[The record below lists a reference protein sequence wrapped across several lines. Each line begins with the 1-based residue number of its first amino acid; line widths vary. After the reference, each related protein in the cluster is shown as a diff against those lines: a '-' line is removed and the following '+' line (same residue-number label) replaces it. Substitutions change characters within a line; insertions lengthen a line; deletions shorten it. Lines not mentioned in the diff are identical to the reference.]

1 MRDIPIGNGSFLVTF
16 DEKYQIRDI
25 YFPHVGQE
33 NHTNGYPFRFGIW
46 KNGRFSWLFSD
57 EWERSLSYLPDSL
70 VTNVLLKNK
79 SLQLEI
85 LCNDTVISDKNI
97 FLRKIRIL
105 NADANS
111 DIRVFLHHDFRILET
126 KIGDCAFY
134 EPETNSIVHYK
145 KNRYFLIK
153 TKPDFVSFAI
163 GRKAFRNM
171 EGTWRDAEDGNLHQ
185 NAIAE
190 GSIDST
196 IQINLPESLEIYYWI
211 CAGKSLNE
219 VQVLNKFVEVENPER
234 LLEKNRIFWMNWIG
248 GHGEGFADL
257 PSKVVDLY
265 KRSLLIIRTQIDNG
279 GAILAA
285 NDSDV
290 AERAT
295 DHYSYLWT
303 RDGAFVA
310 YALDLAGYRS
320 LTSNFFWFCAKIVH
334 PNGYFLQRYNPDGSV
349 ASSWHPFW
357 DVHLKK
363 PLAPLQEDETAL
375 VIWALWKHYEKYQ
388 DIEFVHTLYEP
399 LIKRCADFMS
409 DFQIARM
416 KLPRSSWNLW
426 EDRRGIHTFTVSS
439 VIGALRASAKFA
451 SIFGENN
458 RAERYEKTAEVFKEG
473 LLEHL
478 YCKKNGRFLR
488 SLETYDDKS
497 FKPDETVDSSLCGLF
512 YFEVLPPQD
521 EKLRRTMKAVE
532 EKLWINTSVGGVAR
546 YENDEYMRVS
556 KEVTGNAWILCTLWL
571 ADYYIALAESAE
583 DLKKAIKI
591 LDWTGDHALPSGV
604 LSEQI
609 DPTNGKQLSVSPL
622 TWSHSSFVATV
633 QHYVRKFEQ
642 LKSKTSG

>member
-1 MRDIPIGNGSFLVTF
+1 MRDIPIGNGSFLLTF

-33 NHTNGYPFRFGIW
+33 NHTKGYPFRFGVW
-46 KNGRFSWLFSD
+46 KNGEFSWLFSD

-79 SLQLEI
+79 NLQLEV

-97 FLRKIRIL
+97 FLRRIRIL
-105 NADANS
+105 NTDLS
-111 DIRVFLHHDFRILET
+111 GDIRIFLHHDFRILET

-134 EPETNSIVHYK
+134 DPETTSIVHYK

-153 TKPDFVSFAI
+153 TKPDFVSFTI

-196 IQINLPESLEIYYWI
+196 IQINLSESSEVYYWI
-211 CAGKSLNE
+211 CAGKSLSE
-219 VQVLNKFVEVENPER
+219 VQVLSKFVEVENPEK
-234 LLEKNRIFWMNWIG
+234 LLEKNRIFWMNWIAG
-248 GHGEGFADL
+248 RSEGFADL

-303 RDGAFVA
+303 RDAAFVA
-310 YALDLAGYRS
+310 YALDMAGYRS
-320 LTSNFFWFCAKIVH
+320 LTSNFFNFCAKIVH

-357 DVHLKK
+357 DVRLGR
-363 PLAPLQEDETAL
+363 PLAPFQEDETAL
-375 VIWALWKHYEKYQ
+375 VIWALWKHYEEYQ

-409 DFQIARM
+409 DFQLARM
-416 KLPRSSWNLW
+416 KLPQFSWNLW
-426 EDRRGIHTFTVSS
+426 EDRLGIHTFTVSS

-451 SIFGENN
+451 SIFGEND
-458 RAERYEKTAEVFKEG
+458 RAERYEKTAEVFKDG

-497 FKPDETVDSSLCGLF
+497 FKLDETVDSSLCGLF

-521 EKLRRTMKAVE
+521 EKLRRTMKAIE

-556 KEVTGNAWILCTLWL
+556 REVTGNAWILCTLWL
-571 ADYYIALAESAE
+571 ADYYIALAESTE

-591 LDWTGDHALPSGV
+591 LNWTVDHALPSGV

-633 QHYVRKFEQ
+633 QHYIRKFHQ
-642 LKSKTSG
+642 LKCKTSS